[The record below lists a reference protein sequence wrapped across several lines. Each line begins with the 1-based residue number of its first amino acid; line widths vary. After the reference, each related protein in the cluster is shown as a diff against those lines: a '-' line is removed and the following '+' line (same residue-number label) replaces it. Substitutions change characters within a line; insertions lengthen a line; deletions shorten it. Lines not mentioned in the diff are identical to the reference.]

1 MTNPDNDIVY
11 PNYPFTLE
19 EGEEKLRDAVRQFNA
34 SIVQA
39 RNNNNSDKEFPN
51 NIAIKAAAGLGKTSE
66 VIRELI
72 LGQVKYQKEVHVEYY
87 VPTHNLSTQLADD
100 LKQEYQLHAERIND
114 EERPSINVAVLKGR
128 QQLDDAGNPLCNKR
142 EQVNDLVNMGYSV
155 ASKLCKN
162 DSGQCEYYDSCGYQK
177 QFKAQIIDTKGIIL
191 PAVTIMTHAQLFHE
205 RHSFLPKPDFVVIDE
220 SFYQAG
226 IEEVPVSNILK
237 ILSSEEG
244 EPSNVLKAIRD
255 FVLDDKPLLK
265 SLRKLKVTKEDMLN
279 EAKRFSYK
287 NINNINP
294 KQSAEEQI
302 LEIKENAPKYEK
314 FDYVLTQLA
323 DELTNSNRDD
333 SYLFYVDKTNKEQLV
348 FMKRKEMNVP
358 SGIPILF
365 IDADLNE
372 DVIKLFRP
380 DTKVINIPVERKAT
394 VHQFSKTLSEYSRKN
409 NKNVF
414 DEINTFLGL
423 VNQDKST
430 LIVTTKKLRKELT
443 KESKTQMKQTGR
455 YEKASINH
463 FANLRGLNEFK
474 HFNRV
479 IIIDRNQPNN
489 EHLEQRAKA
498 LWFDTDINI
507 TTCKDKG
514 EQTYP
519 RRKSGLRMKDHSK
532 QSVNVSYHPDKHVQA
547 LLRIHREAEITQA
560 LDRLRL
566 LRGNNNNRQ
575 VFIATSIPVDITVD
589 YYWDWNL
596 LQRIIKLLE
605 ISPILPFYPEHF
617 LRVFPDDKV
626 KSIRGVQNLTKKL
639 SYAHLLMSQY
649 ISNCA
654 LFEYKHNESR
664 ERARA
669 LISSNIINPKEAL
682 ENTLGVTIS
691 EVNKVIY

>member
-1 MTNPDNDIVY
+1 MTNPDNDIAY
-11 PNYPFTLE
+11 PNYPLTLE
-19 EGEEKLRDAVRQFNA
+19 EGEEKLKDAVRQFHA

-66 VIRELI
+66 VIRELCV
-72 LGQVKYQKEVHVEYY
+72 GQVKYQKEVHVEYY

-100 LKQEYQLHAERIND
+100 LKKEYQLHAERIND
-114 EERPSINVAVLKGR
+114 NERPSINVAVIKGR
-128 QQLDDAGNPLCNKR
+128 LQTDDAGSLLCNKK
-142 EQVNDLVNMGYSV
+142 EQVNDLVKMGYSV

-162 DSGQCEYYDSCGYQK
+162 DSGQCGYYVNCGYQK
-177 QFKAQIIDTKGIIL
+177 QFKAQIIDTKGITL

-226 IEEVPVSNILK
+226 IEEISVSNILE

-265 SLRKLKVTKEDMLN
+265 SLRKLKVTREDMLK
-279 EAKRFSYK
+279 EAKRFSHK

-294 KQSAEEQI
+294 KQSAEEQT
-302 LEIKENAPKYEK
+302 LKIKENVPKYEK
-314 FDYVLTQLA
+314 FDYVLTHLA

-333 SYLFYVDKTNKEQLV
+333 SYLFHVDKNNNEQLV
-348 FMKRKEMNVP
+348 FKKRKEINLP
-358 SGIPILF
+358 SGVPILF

-394 VHQFSKTLSEYSRKN
+394 IHQFSKTLSEYSRKS
-409 NKNVF
+409 NKDVIN
-414 DEINTFLGL
+414 EINTFLGL

-430 LIVTTKKLRKELT
+430 LIVTTKKLREELT
-443 KESKTQMKQTGR
+443 KETKAQMKQTGK
-455 YEKASINH
+455 YENTSINH

-479 IIIDRNQPNN
+479 IIIDRNQPTN

-566 LRGNNNNRQ
+566 LRGNNNDRQ

-605 ISPILPFYPEHF
+605 ISSILPFNPEHF
-617 LRVFPDDKV
+617 LRVFPNDKV
-626 KSIRGVQNLTKKL
+626 KSKRGAEDLVKNLNTTLPLIRRL
-639 SYAHLLMSQY
+639 
-649 ISNCA
+649 ISNYV

-664 ERARA
+664 KRARA
-669 LISSNIINPKEAL
+669 LISSDITNPKEVL
-682 ENTLGVTIS
+682 ENTLGVTTS
-691 EVNKVIY
+691 EVKAI